1 MKRVFTPILTFCTF
15 ALFLVSCADEEQE
28 QLLLQLQGDLSKANA
43 AIDSLTYSLDDSNLL
58 LDGMRAQVDSAQH
71 VNDTMLNNMKTLNIK
86 LRKWTAIAEERRKK
100 NEELGGI
107 IERMKREKQANTQN
121 IAKFRAEADSLNGV
135 LLETHTSIRRQS
147 DHIRRLEM
155 DLAQT
160 RDQAETLAKAQDAV
174 HLYAAGEKYLKDNG
188 YLDTSRPFGGGFR
201 KQYRLVKKIR
211 SDDPGVQLVPI
222 GQGHVLEGKISA
234 FVDRY
239 GKLRKGEDYQSAKV
253 EGGSRITFVNELV
266 GGTGVLAIIKD

>member
-1 MKRVFTPILTFCTF
+1 MKRTPLTAIAAC
-15 ALFLVSCADEEQE
+15 ALLLASCADEEQE
-28 QLLLQLQGDLSKANA
+28 QLLLQLQGDLGKANA
-43 AIDSLTYSLDDSNLL
+43 TIDSLTYSLDDSNLL
-58 LDGMRAQVDSAQH
+58 LDGMRAQVDSTQR
-71 VNDTMLNNMKTLNIK
+71 VNDRLLENAQKLNKELRQWRK
-86 LRKWTAIAEERRKK
+86 LATEYKK
-100 NEELGGI
+100 NNEKLTGE
-107 IERMKREKQANTQN
+107 IERLKVEKQADRQA
-121 IAKFRAEADSLNGV
+121 IAQLRAEADSLNGV

-188 YLDTSRPFGGGFR
+188 YLQTSRPFGGGFR
-201 KQYRLVKKIR
+201 KQYKLIKKIR

-222 GQGHVLEGKISA
+222 GQGQVLEGKIDA

-239 GKLRKGEDYQSAKV
+239 GKLKKGEDYQTAKV
-253 EGGSRITFVNELV
+253 DGGSRITFVNDLI

>member
-1 MKRVFTPILTFCTF
+1 MKRTPLTAIAAC
-15 ALFLVSCADEEQE
+15 ALLLASCADEEQE
-28 QLLLQLQGDLSKANA
+28 QLLLQLQGDMSKANA
-43 AIDSLTYSLDDSNLL
+43 TIDSLTYSLDDSNLL
-58 LDGMRAQVDSAQH
+58 LDGMRAQVDSTQR
-71 VNDTMLNNMKTLNIK
+71 VNDRLLENAQKLNKELRQWRK
-86 LRKWTAIAEERRKK
+86 LATEYKK
-100 NEELGGI
+100 NNEKLTGE
-107 IERMKREKQANTQN
+107 IERLKVEKQADRQA
-121 IAKFRAEADSLNGV
+121 IAQLRAEADSLNGV

-188 YLDTSRPFGGGFR
+188 YLQTSRPFGGGFR
-201 KQYRLVKKIR
+201 KQYKLIKKIR

-222 GQGHVLEGKISA
+222 GQGQVLEGKIDA

-239 GKLRKGEDYQSAKV
+239 GKLKKGEDYQTAKV
-253 EGGSRITFVNELV
+253 DGGSRITFVNDLI
-266 GGTGVLAIIKD
+266 GGTGVLAIIRD

>member
-1 MKRVFTPILTFCTF
+1 MKRTPLTAIAAC
-15 ALFLVSCADEEQE
+15 ALLLASCADEEQE
-28 QLLLQLQGDLSKANA
+28 QLLLQLQGDMSKANA
-43 AIDSLTYSLDDSNLL
+43 TIDSLTYSLDDSNLL
-58 LDGMRAQVDSAQH
+58 LDGMRAQVDSTQR
-71 VNDTMLNNMKTLNIK
+71 VNDRLLENAQKLNKELRQWRK
-86 LRKWTAIAEERRKK
+86 LATEYKK
-100 NEELGGI
+100 NNEKLTGE
-107 IERMKREKQANTQN
+107 IERLKVEKQADRQA
-121 IAKFRAEADSLNGV
+121 IAQLRAEADSLNGV

-188 YLDTSRPFGGGFR
+188 YLQTSRPFGGGFR
-201 KQYRLVKKIR
+201 KQYKLIKKIR

-222 GQGHVLEGKISA
+222 GQGQVLEGKIDA

-239 GKLRKGEDYQSAKV
+239 GKLKKGEDYQTAKV
-253 EGGSRITFVNELV
+253 DGGSRITFVNDLI
-266 GGTGVLAIIKD
+266 GGTGVLVIIKD

>member
-1 MKRVFTPILTFCTF
+1 MKRTPLTAIAAC
-15 ALFLVSCADEEQE
+15 ALLLASCADEEQE

-43 AIDSLTYSLDDSNLL
+43 TIDSLTYSLDDSNLL
-58 LDGMRAQVDSAQH
+58 LDGMRAQVDSTQR
-71 VNDTMLNNMKTLNIK
+71 VNDRLLENAQKLNKELRQWRK
-86 LRKWTAIAEERRKK
+86 LATEYKK
-100 NEELGGI
+100 NNEKLTGE
-107 IERMKREKQANTQN
+107 IERLKVEKQADRQA
-121 IAKFRAEADSLNGV
+121 IAQLRAEADSLNGV

-147 DHIRRLEM
+147 DHVRRLEM

-188 YLDTSRPFGGGFR
+188 YLQTSRPFGGGFR
-201 KQYRLVKKIR
+201 KQYKLIKKIR

-222 GQGHVLEGKISA
+222 GQGQVLEGKIDA

-239 GKLRKGEDYQSAKV
+239 GKLKKGEDYQTAKV
-253 EGGSRITFVNELV
+253 DGGSRITFVNDLI

>member
-1 MKRVFTPILTFCTF
+1 MKRTPLTAIAAC
-15 ALFLVSCADEEQE
+15 ALLLASCADEEQE
-28 QLLLQLQGDLSKANA
+28 QLLLQLQGDMSKANA
-43 AIDSLTYSLDDSNLL
+43 TIDSLTYSLDDSNLL
-58 LDGMRAQVDSAQH
+58 LDSMRAQVDSTQH
-71 VNDTMLNNMKTLNIK
+71 VNDRLLENVQKLNKELRQWRK
-86 LRKWTAIAEERRKK
+86 LATEYKK
-100 NEELGGI
+100 NNEKMTGE
-107 IERMKREKQANTQN
+107 IERLKVEKQADRQA
-121 IAKFRAEADSLNGV
+121 IAQLRAQADSLNGV

-147 DHIRRLEM
+147 DHIRHLEM

-188 YLDTSRPFGGGFR
+188 YLQTSRPFGGGFR
-201 KQYRLVKKIR
+201 KQYKLIKKIR

-222 GQGHVLEGKISA
+222 GQGQVLEGKIDG

-239 GKLRKGEDYQSAKV
+239 GKLKKGADYQTAKV
-253 EGGSRITFVNELV
+253 DGGSRITFVNDLI

>member
-1 MKRVFTPILTFCTF
+1 MKRTPLTAIAAC
-15 ALFLVSCADEEQE
+15 ALLLASCADEEQE

-43 AIDSLTYSLDDSNLL
+43 TIDSLTYSLDDSNLL
-58 LDGMRAQVDSAQH
+58 LDGMRAQVDSTQR
-71 VNDTMLNNMKTLNIK
+71 VNDRLLENAQKLNKELRQWRK
-86 LRKWTAIAEERRKK
+86 LATEYKK
-100 NEELGGI
+100 NNEKLTGE
-107 IERMKREKQANTQN
+107 IERLKVEKQADLPA
-121 IAKFRAEADSLNGV
+121 IAPLRAEADSLNGV

-174 HLYAAGEKYLKDNG
+174 LLFAAGEKYLKDNG
-188 YLDTSRPFGGGFR
+188 YLQTSRPFGGGFR
-201 KQYRLVKKIR
+201 KQYKLVKKIR

-222 GQGHVLEGKISA
+222 GQGQVLEGKIDA

-239 GKLRKGEDYQSAKV
+239 GKLKKGEDYQTAKV
-253 EGGSRITFVNELV
+253 DGGSRITFVNDLI